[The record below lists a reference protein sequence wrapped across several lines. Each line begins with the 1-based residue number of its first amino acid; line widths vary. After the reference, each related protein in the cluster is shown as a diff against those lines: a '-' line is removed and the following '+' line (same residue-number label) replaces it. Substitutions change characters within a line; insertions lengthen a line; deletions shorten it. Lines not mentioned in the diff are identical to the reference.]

1 MGYRSADMIQYKEVS
16 APKWEKLGACPELPE
31 IVYTERLERLYSKMN
46 EENLDVVVLY
56 ADREHYSN
64 FRYLAAFEPR
74 FEEGI
79 LVIHRNG
86 KNYVLLGNE
95 CFCLYQECKFTVTP
109 ILCQILSLP
118 NQTME
123 QFSSMENMFEK
134 AEIKKGMKVGI
145 VGWKLFTGNTEAKR
159 IFDVPSYIVE
169 SLKNV
174 VGKENMENAT
184 DLFISPAEG
193 IRIINDVHT
202 IAQMEHGAA
211 QASRRVAEML
221 EALEPGKTE
230 EQLGAYLN
238 PRGKVMSCHPYLVA
252 GENRFRGLISVTDY
266 AVRKGDA
273 LCTSMGLEGGLTNR
287 AGYIAEDISDL
298 KEAEQ
303 DYLEKLAKPY
313 FAAVATWYE
322 MIGIGVTGGA
332 MYEAVQ
338 SIIPKEI
345 YGWVL
350 NPGHLIATEEWLSSP
365 IYPGS
370 DIEFKSGMLVQMD
383 IGPGMEGY
391 GGPNCEDGIC
401 IADEELQKELEKKYP
416 DVWRRMN
423 ERKAYMKDVIGIH
436 LKPEVFPMSDLAGWY
451 NPLFLNRQKAFVV
464 ENIK

>member
-1 MGYRSADMIQYKEVS
+1 MNHRSPDMIHYKAV
-16 APKWEKLGACPELPE
+16 EKLHWGTLGACPELPDT
-31 IVYTERLERLYSKMN
+31 VYEKRLEKLYSKMD
-46 EENLDVVVLY
+46 EEGLDTVVLY

-95 CFCLYQECKFTVTP
+95 CFCLYQECKFAVTP
-109 ILCQILSLP
+109 VLCQILSLP
-118 NQTME
+118 NQTMN
-123 QFSSMENMFEK
+123 QFSSMEALFER
-134 AEIKKGMKVGI
+134 AEIKVGMKVGV
-145 VGWKLFTGNTEAKR
+145 VGWKLFTAKTDAKN

-169 SLKNV
+169 ALKHVAGN
-174 VGKENMENAT
+174 NNIENAT
-184 DLFISPAEG
+184 DLFIAPDDG
-193 IRIINDVHT
+193 IRVVNDVHT
-202 IAQMEHGAA
+202 IAQMEHGAT

-230 EQLGAYLN
+230 EELGAYLN

-252 GENRFRGLISVTDY
+252 GKNRFRGLISVTDY
-266 AVRKGDA
+266 VVKKGDA

-287 AGYIAEDISDL
+287 AGYVAEEITDL
-298 KEAEQ
+298 KETEQ
-303 DYLEKLAKPY
+303 DYMEKLAKPY
-313 FAAVATWYE
+313 FAAVVTWYE
-322 MIGIGVTGGA
+322 MIGIGITGGA

-338 SIIPKEI
+338 NIIPKET

-370 DIEFKSGMLVQMD
+370 DIEFRSGMLVQMD
-383 IGPGMEGY
+383 ISPSMEGY

-401 IADEELQKELEKKYP
+401 IADKELQKELAQNYP

-423 ERKAYMKDVIGIH
+423 ERKTYMKDVIGIH
-436 LKPEVFPMSDLAGWY
+436 LKPEIFPMSDLAGWY
-451 NPLFLNRQKAFVV
+451 NPLFLNRKKAFVV
-464 ENIK
+464 SYK